1 MRILIATVQVPF
13 IRGGAEILAEGL
25 QNALQADGHQAEIV
39 SIPFKWFPPE
49 RILDHMLA
57 CRLFDLTETSHGIVD
72 RVIGLKFPAYLI
84 PHRNR
89 VLWLLHQHR
98 TAYEFWDHPF
108 ADLIHSP
115 HGARIRD
122 AILEAD
128 QRLIPESRAV
138 YTISGNVSD
147 RLRKYCGIESTPLY
161 HPPQHADQFYCAG
174 DEDYFYYPSRLGRPK
189 RQDLVLRALAQT
201 RRPVRV
207 HFAGAPDAPA
217 YADELQAL
225 ARTLKVHDRVS
236 WLGPVSEEEKRRQY
250 AHCRA
255 VLFPPEDEDYGYV
268 TLEAMLAA
276 KPVLTCD
283 DSGGPLEFV
292 RDGETGRIVEPTPQ
306 ALADAMDALWEQRDT
321 ARAWGKAGRDRYQK
335 LGIAWPKVIERLLS

>member
-25 QNALQADGHQAEIV
+25 QQALQADGHQAEIV
-39 SIPFKWFPPE
+39 SVPFKWFPPE

-57 CRLFDLTETSHGIVD
+57 CRLFDLTETSHGTVD

-84 PHRNR
+84 PHPNR

-138 YTISGNVSD
+138 YTISGNVSG

-161 HPPQHADQFYCAG
+161 HPPQHADQFFCAG
-174 DEDYFYYPSRLGRPK
+174 DDDYFYYPSRLGRPK
-189 RQDLVLRALAQT
+189 RQDLVLRALIHT

-217 YADELQAL
+217 YTDELQAL
-225 ARTLKVHDRVS
+225 ARTLKVHDRVT
-236 WLGPVSEEEKRRQY
+236 WLGPVSEEEKRSHY

-276 KPVLTCD
+276 KPVLTCQ

-292 RDGETGRIVEPTPQ
+292 CDGKTGRIVEPTPH
-306 ALADAMDALWEQRDT
+306 ALAEAMDALWEQRDT
-321 ARAWGKAGRDRYQK
+321 ARAWGEAGRERYHK
-335 LGIAWPKVIERLLS
+335 LDIAWPKVIERLLS

>member
-1 MRILIATVQVPF
+1 VQVPF

-25 QNALQADGHQAEIV
+25 QQALQADGHQAEIV
-39 SIPFKWFPPE
+39 SVPFKWFPPE

-57 CRLFDLTETSHGIVD
+57 CRLFDLTETSHGTVD

-84 PHRNR
+84 PHPNR

-115 HGARIRD
+115 HGMRIRE

-128 QRLIPESRAV
+128 QRLIPESRAI
-138 YTISGNVSD
+138 YTISGNVSG

-161 HPPQHADQFYCAG
+161 HPPQHADQFFCAG
-174 DEDYFYYPSRLGRPK
+174 DDDYFFYPSRLGRPK
-189 RQDLVLRALAQT
+189 RQDLVLRALVHT

-207 HFAGAPDAPA
+207 HFAGAPDAPQ
-217 YADELQAL
+217 YVDELQAL
-225 ARTLKVHDRVS
+225 ARSLKVHDRVT
-236 WLGPVSEEEKRRQY
+236 WLGPVPEEEKRRHY

-276 KPVLTCD
+276 KPVLTCQ

-306 ALADAMDALWEQRDT
+306 TLAEAMDTLWDQRDN
-321 ARAWGKAGRDRYQK
+321 ARAWGEAGREHYQK
-335 LGIAWPKVIERLLS
+335 LGIGWPKVIERLLS